1 MIRNS
6 RSRSLAFSALFV
18 IGFVALFDRGGNGF
32 QPRCLMITP
41 GRRRVDVTRIGKN
54 AQGCLI
60 RRNDNSLLFASPP
73 EKESDSVEKL
83 FNYDSNNFD
92 NEIDEDVLEEIEMG
106 QPPEWMVMQQV
117 NYADDSANYW
127 LPCMKMSG
135 TNRFSLLL

>member
-1 MIRNS
+1 M
-6 RSRSLAFSALFV
+6 L
-18 IGFVALFDRGGNGF
+18 
-32 QPRCLMITP
+32 TP
-41 GRRRVDVTRIGKN
+41 GRRRVDVTQIGKN

-92 NEIDEDVLEEIEMG
+92 NEIDDDVLEEIEMG

-135 TNRFSLLL
+135 TNRFRLL